1 MDFIKFN
8 IHLYKSPPDNISS
21 ENDNNKNSSTIVEV
35 HRLSS
40 TSSLKFYRMMIYILK
55 SARGEFTTTTAY
67 PLDEDEGEELRK
79 RKRMRLNTNNKS
91 NDCITDTAIENARI
105 LICKDRH
112 DARKLGMESLVM
124 LSSLEYSDEHTALM
138 TSKTILSS
146 SPHDVNRSVL
156 SRTVYDLIRYGR
168 DDIIHD
174 DDNDDESTTTIQE
187 EGDGDEGDLDP
198 FLEEHYKLMRNDA
211 LVILHNCLETLNNN
225 NISHNNTLSFSP
237 STISTSW
244 FLQQDFI
251 HTLIQDLNSPS
262 KNPQDAYLS
271 AKVLLQLMK
280 ATTSSREREQQD
292 CLSFLS
298 SSSSSSSILQD
309 AVSISINFGTQH
321 CELLEKACLK
331 LLHVK

>member
-8 IHLYKSPPDNISS
+8 IHLYKSPS

-40 TSSLKFYRMMIYILK
+40 TSSLKFYRMMIFILK
-55 SARGEFTTTTAY
+55 SARGEFTTTAY
-67 PLDEDEGEELRK
+67 PQEDEGQELRK
-79 RKRMRLNTNNKS
+79 RKRMRLNTNKS

-146 SPHDVNRSVL
+146 SHDVNRSVL
-156 SRTVYDLIRYGR
+156 SRTVYNLIRYGR

-174 DDNDDESTTTIQE
+174 DDDDDESTTTIQE
-187 EGDGDEGDLDP
+187 EGDGHEGDLDP

-225 NISHNNTLSFSP
+225 NLSFSP
-237 STISTSW
+237 SSTSTSW
-244 FLQQDFI
+244 FLQTDFI

-280 ATTSSREREQQD
+280 ATTSTREREQQD

-298 SSSSSSSILQD
+298 SSSSILQD
-309 AVSISINFGTQH
+309 AASISINFGTQH

-331 LLHVK
+331 LLLVK